1 MVGRGRSPHAESR
14 RVEEFYRSVLGTGRV
29 GGGLEAGWDR
39 PLILMREGEG
49 APSGGYMYHVAIR
62 VLSR

>member
-1 MVGRGRSPHAESR
+1 
-14 RVEEFYRSVLGTGRV
+14 VE
-29 GGGLEAGWDR
+29 GGLEAGWDR

-49 APSGGYMYHVAIR
+49 APSGGYIYHVAIR